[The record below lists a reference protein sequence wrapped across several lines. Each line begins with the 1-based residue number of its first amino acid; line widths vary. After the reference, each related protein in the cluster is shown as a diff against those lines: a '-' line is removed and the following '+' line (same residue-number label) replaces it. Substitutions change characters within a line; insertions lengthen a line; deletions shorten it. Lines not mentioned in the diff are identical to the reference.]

1 MPMKFE
7 PTIVSD
13 DAQLSREV
21 VEALESIDDPE
32 LHVDI
37 YTLELIRAITID
49 TGSVHILM
57 TLTTP
62 FCPYGPEILD
72 EVKAKVGA
80 TPGVGDVEL
89 ELTFEKRWEPSSDL
103 KALLGIP
110 L

>member
-1 MPMKFE
+1 MKFE
-7 PTIVSD
+7 PEIISD

-21 VEALESIDDPE
+21 VQVLESIDDPE

-37 YTLELIRAITID
+37 YTLELIRKLTIEK
-49 TGSVHILM
+49 GNVHVLM

-62 FCPYGPEILD
+62 FCPYGPQLID
-72 EVKAKVGA
+72 EVKGSVGDA
-80 TPGVGDVEL
+80 PGVSSVEL

>member
-1 MPMKFE
+1 MKFE
-7 PTIVSD
+7 PIIESD
-13 DAQLSREV
+13 DPQLSREV
-21 VEALESIDDPE
+21 VQALESIDDPE

-37 YTLELIRAITID
+37 YTLELIRALTIKS
-49 TGSVHILM
+49 GSIHVLM

-62 FCPYGPEILD
+62 FCPYGPQLID
-72 EVKAKVGA
+72 EVKGTVGA
-80 TPGVGDVEL
+80 LAGVSDVEL

>member
-1 MPMKFE
+1 MKFE
-7 PTIVSD
+7 PTITSD

-37 YTLELIRAITID
+37 YTLELIRALTIEK
-49 TGSVHILM
+49 GHVHILM

-62 FCPYGPEILD
+62 FCPYGPQLID
-72 EVKAKVGA
+72 EVKGTVTAA
-80 TPGVGDVEL
+80 PGVEKVEL

>member
-1 MPMKFE
+1 MKFE
-7 PTIVSD
+7 PEIISD
-13 DAQLSREV
+13 DPQLSRAV

-37 YTLELIRAITID
+37 YTLELIRALRIES
-49 TGSVHILM
+49 GSVHILM

-72 EVKAKVGA
+72 EVKSKVGA
-80 TPGVGDVEL
+80 APGVADVEL

-110 L
+110 I